1 MIINQTLGRLIRVN
15 LRQVWGNEAS
25 DFTPWLALEEN
36 LKLLGETA
44 GIELEL
50 EAQEAEVGP
59 FRADLLC
66 KNTADDSWVLIE
78 NQLERTDHLH
88 LGQLL
93 TYAAGLEAVTII
105 WVAERFTE
113 EHRAAL
119 DWLNQITGEKFAF
132 IGLEIELWRIG
143 DSPAAPKFN
152 IVSSPNG
159 WARTVQSSAQ
169 RSTPLSNVKQTQ
181 LNFWRTFKEYMEQQR
196 SFVRCQKP
204 LPHHAMNHPIGRSGV
219 RLASIASGWDS
230 VTYAWNPEI
239 RVELVIDA
247 KDSKSYVEQLLRQ
260 KEEIEREIGH
270 QLVWHNPPD
279 TRLCRIYLRRNA
291 DFFKT
296 EEWPEQHEWLRTNLE
311 TFHKVFAP
319 RVMRLENSVQES
331 TMAHE

>member
-1 MIINQTLGRLIRVN
+1 MSNQTLGRLTRVN
-15 LRQVWGNEAS
+15 LRQVWGNEAN
-25 DFTPWLALEEN
+25 DFTPWLGLEEN
-36 LKLLGETA
+36 LKLLGETV

-78 NQLERTDHLH
+78 NQLERTDHNH

-105 WVAERFTE
+105 WIAERFTE

-143 DSPAAPKFN
+143 DSPVAPKFN
-152 IVSSPNG
+152 IVSSPND

-169 RSTPLSNVKQTQ
+169 RSAPLSNVKQAQ
-181 LNFWRTFKEYMEQQR
+181 FNFWTAFKQYMEQQR

-204 LPHHAMNHPIGRSGV
+204 YPQNWMSHSIGRSGV
-219 RLASIASGWDS
+219 HLSSVASGWNS
-230 VTYAWNPEI
+230 ETNAWDPEI

-247 KDSKSYVEQLLRQ
+247 KESKSFFEQLLQQ

-270 QLVWHNPPD
+270 QLVWYNPPD
-279 TRLCRIYLRRNA
+279 ARTCRIYLRRSA
-291 DFFKT
+291 DFFKA
-296 EEWPEQHEWLRTNLE
+296 EEWPGQHEWLRTNLE

-319 RVMRLENSVQES
+319 LVMKLENSAKNQPFE
-331 TMAHE
+331 

>member
-1 MIINQTLGRLIRVN
+1 MVNQSLGRLMRVN
-15 LRQVWGNEAS
+15 LRQVWGNEAN
-25 DFTPWLALEEN
+25 DFTPWLALEDN
-36 LKLLGETA
+36 LKLLGETV

-132 IGLEIELWRIG
+132 IGLEIELCRIG
-143 DSPAAPKFN
+143 ESPVAPKFN
-152 IVSSPNG
+152 IVSSPND
-159 WARTVQSSAQ
+159 WARTVQSAAQ
-169 RSTPLSNVKQTQ
+169 RSTPLTDVKQTQ
-181 LNFWRTFKEYMEQQR
+181 LNFWTAFKEYMEQQR
-196 SFVRCQKP
+196 SSVRCQKP
-204 LPHHAMNHPIGRSGV
+204 YPQHWMNHSIGRSGV
-219 RLASIASGWDS
+219 HLSSITSGWNS
-230 VTYAWNPEI
+230 ETKAWDPEI
-239 RVELVIDA
+239 RVELAIDA
-247 KDSKSYVEQLLRQ
+247 KDSKSFFGQLLQQ
-260 KEEIEREIGH
+260 KEEIESEIGH
-270 QLVWHNPPD
+270 PLVWYNPPD
-279 TRLCRIYLRRNA
+279 KRMCRIYLRRSA
-291 DFFKT
+291 DFFNA
-296 EEWPEQHEWLRTNLE
+296 EDWPGQHEWLRTNLE

-319 RVMRLENSVQES
+319 LVMRLEIS
-331 TMAHE
+331 TAR